1 MVLLYAERNAW
12 RDIHNRVYEGAT
24 LKELQW
30 SKGKQPQ
37 KGKSSK
43 GSSKGKDNNWPKN
56 WATQTPKGLQF
67 CRDFLLRNKCP
78 GNCGRSHG
86 CPVIKDGW
94 TCNGTHH
101 PDQCPNKWEGGVAQ
115 LKAGKP
121 SFQTDPPAEVEQVT
135 YHDPPGG
142 QTSPQRGQKHT
153 RGDEPQSFQHN
164 TKQPKTGRLE
174 EFPPTNSF
182 DHNTISTQSPT
193 LVNDRSGPY
202 PIWTT
207 KDTPN
212 DILNRLCPWTKEIPQ
227 RLARRLLWEPS
238 EDTPEG
244 LNGPTALIL
253 YAGADDSYSLKSAM
267 LSISKTWP
275 MSILEV
281 DNKRPHKELSD
292 DMLLGEPYGAFCR
305 GALKGH
311 IRALGGGPNC
321 RTWSILRWFPKPGA
335 PVPVRDRSPANTWG
349 FPELT
354 HQDQVD
360 TDNDSL
366 LLLRFLVILTLAHEG
381 AKAHGASPP
390 ASFLEHPEDPA
401 QCSNSPSAHRCSSI
415 WAIEWLRN
423 LLQALGLNLIHFDQ
437 CRLGQCTP
445 KPTTLATNLDLR
457 HWEQLRCNHPSHTK
471 PMGTTSSD
479 LSRYPWN
486 MMQGLAR
493 AILESDA
500 SQGSKPPTTPA
511 NKTDRPTTQTHS
523 PKMTLDDN
531 PMRVQLGFRIRPI
544 RDGGGKPSQG
554 RPPPPLR
561 PQSPCGALCKELA
574 EICEPWVEDFTSSIH
589 SGSKTHPFSI
599 HLLRQLREK
608 LASYCSTTGD
618 PHNVEPGQPFHL
630 DLLADLALSLQDPDW
645 EYPKILREGVPL
657 GVTSPTLRTPDVWP
671 TKEELRGEEDPF
683 PEYPPLQGRDNYPSA
698 KEFTKEIEATFE
710 EEKTMGMVL
719 GPMTQQ
725 EAAEICG
732 CQPDQLCPG
741 PAGIQESDKVRTIFD
756 GSWGGANTHI
766 QSNTIERTTA
776 PTVMDCVQALHWLHA
791 SKTTPLAPAQG
802 GEMGRSTTWSP
813 PGPHQAWTLLKAD
826 ITKAHRRI
834 KVLPT
839 DWRFQIAQLGERSWW
854 INKVGTYGM
863 ASAQLYWGRMAALL
877 LRITYLIFYEVDW
890 GFVFV
895 DDFCWILR
903 TESANL
909 WATTILATYLA
920 LGVPLSWKKTVL
932 SDGPR
937 QTWHH
942 HGNPPEAFSRR
953 YLYIKGYWES
963 PWTYQ
968 LGNQCLPPLQTF
980 SSTLLGLEDSMQI
993 FRQTSQAG
1001 LLVCQDVITH
1011 LLCAISPTFPLL
1023 GDLTMVGSKRCKCHQ
1038 RHGYRLPNDW
1048 WLDLRPWIPRQESS
1062 VVVPNHHHSW
1072 GLPLGICRKGFISS
1086 DCCPWDVGHPPVG
1099 DLSHPTGTFFTPSAT
1114 TCPHVRQ
1121 PGQCLCASESTDP
1134 EDAYGSLSD
1143 AVGKPPIWS
1152 RSSTGTTSLQTGSQP
1167 MGWRLNPS
1175 WSCRFHPW
1183 ETTFSHSS
1191 VWSIHSFAADFT
1203 RLEDPQSPHQPKAVK
1218 ELGRPYHST
1227 HPWSPG
1233 ESGGCGWTFLCGVDE
1248 IWWHHLTSLILI

>member
-1 MVLLYAERNAW
+1 MQCFRSPRPGPCPSWRLTTNDHTKNSAMICSLENPTAPFAEEPCRATSEYLEGG
-12 RDIHNRVYEGAT
+12 RTAGPGQSSDGSRNRVH
-24 LKELQW
+24 L
-30 SKGKQPQ
+30 
-37 KGKSSK
+37 
-43 GSSKGKDNNWPKN
+43 
-56 WATQTPKGLQF
+56 F
-67 CRDFLLRNKCP
+67 
-78 GNCGRSHG
+78 
-86 CPVIKDGW
+86 
-94 TCNGTHH
+94 
-101 PDQCPNKWEGGVAQ
+101 
-115 LKAGKP
+115 P
-121 SFQTDPPAEVEQVT
+121 S
-135 YHDPPGG
+135 G
-142 QTSPQRGQKHT
+142 
-153 RGDEPQSFQHN
+153 
-164 TKQPKTGRLE
+164 TGRQ
-174 EFPPTNSF
+174 PT
-182 DHNTISTQSPT
+182 H
-193 LVNDRSGPY
+193 G
-202 PIWTT
+202 
-207 KDTPN
+207 
-212 DILNRLCPWTKEIPQ
+212 
-227 RLARRLLWEPS
+227 
-238 EDTPEG
+238 
-244 LNGPTALIL
+244 
-253 YAGADDSYSLKSAM
+253 
-267 LSISKTWP
+267 
-275 MSILEV
+275 
-281 DNKRPHKELSD
+281 
-292 DMLLGEPYGAFCR
+292 
-305 GALKGH
+305 
-311 IRALGGGPNC
+311 
-321 RTWSILRWFPKPGA
+321 
-335 PVPVRDRSPANTWG
+335 G
-349 FPELT
+349 FPALT

-500 SQGSKPPTTPA
+500 SQGSKPPTPPA

-554 RPPPPLR
+554 RLPPPLR
-561 PQSPCGALCKELA
+561 PQSPCGTLCKELA

-741 PAGIQESDKVRTIFD
+741 PMAGIQESDKVRTIFD
-756 GSWGGANTHI
+756 CSWGGANTHI

-877 LRITYLIFYEVDW
+877 RITYLIFYEVDW

-932 SDGPR
+932 SEVNTWLGFVVNPR
-937 QTWHH
+937 TLVVRMAQDKHDIIMEILQKLSQGETFTSKAIEKALGRINWATSVC
-942 HGNPPEAFSRR
+942 PLSR
-953 YLYIKGYWES
+953 
-963 PWTYQ
+963 PF
-968 LGNQCLPPLQTF
+968 LQPFWAWKTACK
-980 SSTLLGLEDSMQI
+980 SS
-993 FRQTSQAG
+993 
-1001 LLVCQDVITH
+1001 
-1011 LLCAISPTFPLL
+1011 
-1023 GDLTMVGSKRCKCHQ
+1023 
-1038 RHGYRLPNDW
+1038 
-1048 WLDLRPWIPRQESS
+1048 
-1062 VVVPNHHHSW
+1062 
-1072 GLPLGICRKGFISS
+1072 
-1086 DCCPWDVGHPPVG
+1086 
-1099 DLSHPTGTFFTPSAT
+1099 
-1114 TCPHVRQ
+1114 
-1121 PGQCLCASESTDP
+1121 
-1134 EDAYGSLSD
+1134 
-1143 AVGKPPIWS
+1143 GKPPKLVCLFAKMLSHI
-1152 RSSTGTTSLQTGSQP
+1152 
-1167 MGWRLNPS
+1167 
-1175 WSCRFHPW
+1175 
-1183 ETTFSHSS
+1183 FS
-1191 VWSIHSFAADFT
+1191 V
-1203 RLEDPQSPHQPKAVK
+1203 PYHQPSPYLGTSPWWGASDASATKDMATGYPMIGGWISDLEFPDKKAVWWFQITIT
-1218 ELGRPYHST
+1218 P
-1227 HPWSPG
+1227 
-1233 ESGGCGWTFLCGVDE
+1233 E
-1248 IWWHHLTSLILI
+1248 IS